1 MLTWFLK
8 NTLKEKHI
16 LRAWKSS
23 LKTSLGFLILKVSET
38 FPTGHAQKG
47 YSEVNR
53 DGASPQK
60 GYSEIKRDGASP
72 HVSDIN
78 LPYRPLR

>member
-23 LKTSLGFLILKVSET
+23 LKTSLGFLILK
-38 FPTGHAQKG
+38 FFYLLRTGFLC
-47 YSEVNR
+47 
-53 DGASPQK
+53 
-60 GYSEIKRDGASP
+60 SP
-72 HVSDIN
+72 HDFPKPSPHRLSPTHRVLWLLGSSSSLISHPP
-78 LPYRPLR
+78 LP